1 MLKRWNP
8 WSGLAGLPR
17 GVWILFAVTLIN
29 RMGTMVLPFLVLYL
43 TREIG
48 FSAGRAG
55 LVLSVYGIGA
65 LCASPLAGRLC
76 DRFGATRVMNLSLF
90 TGGVIFFLFPLAK
103 TWWAILGMSALL
115 AVTAEAFRPA
125 SLSIV
130 ASIVPPSDLKRAFAA
145 IRLAINLGMSV
156 GPALGG
162 ILAGF
167 SFHWLFFIDGAT
179 SLLAGALLLAVPGA
193 FAAAQRSAD
202 SHPHGAPHRA
212 ASSPAAFRDPALLFF
227 LFGVM
232 MIAMVFFQHEGAMP
246 LYLVR
251 DLGLTE
257 SFYGMLF
264 TVNTIL
270 IVLLEVRLNVAT
282 LHWEHR
288 RALALGTV
296 LLGVGFGGLALARDA
311 WGVIATVV
319 IWTFGEMIALPP
331 MSAYVAEL
339 APPDRR
345 GEYMGLYT
353 MSWGIAFTLGPWVGT
368 EALDRFGGT
377 ALWAGVCIFSMMAAF
392 VMLRTRSLPKTKAR
406 AAEESAGVPPGA
418 GETALEDAESSAT
431 PVSPAPAMLTRAA
444 DAEASP

>member
-1 MLKRWNP
+1 MLRRWNP

-17 GVWILFAVTLIN
+17 GIWILFAVTLIN

-55 LVLSVYGIGA
+55 LVLTVYGAGA
-65 LCASPLAGRLC
+65 LCAAPLAGRLC
-76 DRFGATRVMNLSLF
+76 DRLGATRVMTLSLF
-90 TGGVIFFLFPLAK
+90 TGAVIFFLFPLAK
-103 TWWAILGMSALL
+103 TWWSILGMSALL

-162 ILAGF
+162 LLATV
-167 SFHWLFFIDGAT
+167 SFHWLFFIDGGT

-193 FAAAQRSAD
+193 FATSQRPHE
-202 SHPHGAPHRA
+202 SHPHGAPRRA
-212 ASSPAAFRDPALLFF
+212 GPSAAAFRDPALLFF

-251 DLGLTE
+251 DLGLPE
-257 SFYGMLF
+257 SFYGLLF

-288 RALALGTV
+288 RALAFGTV
-296 LLGVGFGGLALARDA
+296 LLGVGFGALGLARDA
-311 WGVIATVV
+311 WAVVASVV

-353 MSWGIAFTLGPWVGT
+353 MSWGIAFTMGPWIGT
-368 EALDRFGGT
+368 ETLDRFGGT
-377 ALWAGVCIFSMMAAF
+377 TLWAGVFVFSLLAAF
-392 VMLRTRSLPKTKAR
+392 VMLRTHGRR
-406 AAEESAGVPPGA
+406 ATEVHAAGDAVAASPRA
-418 GETALEDAESSAT
+418 GETALTERQRDVESA
-431 PVSPAPAMLTRAA
+431 SPELAVLPRAA
-444 DAEASP
+444 DAEASS